1 MTRKERKSGH
11 SSPPYG
17 KEKTGRSAERGKD
30 MFREMLRK
38 KQQLTQEECLAILKK
53 EPRGVL
59 SVLGDDGY
67 PYGMPMNHFYCE
79 QDGKLYF
86 HGAKSGHK
94 IDAMKRHDKA
104 SFCVYD
110 QGARRE
116 DEWFLRIRSVIVYG
130 RIEFIEDRAK
140 TYEISRL
147 LSYKFT
153 SDKAYIE
160 EEIRRSG
167 PGTLLFALVP
177 EHMTGKL
184 VKES

>member
-1 MTRKERKSGH
+1 
-11 SSPPYG
+11 
-17 KEKTGRSAERGKD
+17 

-38 KQQLTQEECLAILKK
+38 KQQLTQEACIEILKK

-67 PYGMPMNHFYCE
+67 PYGMPMNHYYCE
-79 QDGKLYF
+79 EDGKIYF
-86 HGAKSGHK
+86 HSGKNGHR
-94 IDAMKRHDKA
+94 IDAVKHCDKA

-110 QGARRE
+110 GGFRRE
-116 DEWFLRIRSVIVYG
+116 GEWALNISSVIVFG
-130 RIEFIEDRAK
+130 RIELIEDQEKIYKIA
-140 TYEISRL
+140 RL

-153 SDKAYIE
+153 NDEEYIE
-160 EEIRRSG
+160 REIQKSG
-167 PGTLLFALVP
+167 PGTMMFALVP

>member
-1 MTRKERKSGH
+1 
-11 SSPPYG
+11 
-17 KEKTGRSAERGKD
+17 

-38 KQQLTQEECLAILKK
+38 KQQLTQEACIEILKK

-67 PYGMPMNHFYCE
+67 PYGMPMNHYYCE
-79 QDGKLYF
+79 EDGNIYF
-86 HGAKSGHK
+86 HSGKNGHRV
-94 IDAMKRHDKA
+94 DALKHCDKA

-110 QGARRE
+110 GGFRRKG
-116 DEWFLRIRSVIVYG
+116 EWALNINSVIVFG
-130 RIEFIEDRAK
+130 RIELIEDQEKIYKIA
-140 TYEISRL
+140 RL

-153 SDKAYIE
+153 NDEEYIE
-160 EEIRRSG
+160 REIQKSG
-167 PGTLLFALVP
+167 PGTMMFALVP